1 MKYTYE
7 DITVKYCF
15 VQWIYTN
22 EKETI
27 ERFQV
32 STMNF
37 LNAFIYFRCV
47 CVSCMFV
54 CAPHACLRP
63 EETNRSHWIP

>member
-47 CVSCMFV
+47 CF
-54 CAPHACLRP
+54 PACL
-63 EETNRSHWIP
+63 SVHLMLA